1 MNAQQLQ
8 HLYWRAGFGPRPQDV
23 AAGLSPSKA
32 LRQLLHEARTYAPIP
47 SSSLAAFSDPLGAVM
62 AVPPGAPSPAPA
74 GMAAGPAAAPPA
86 PASSAQPG
94 TLNPAGTMPDVAPP
108 LTAIDALRP
117 RSALAMRR
125 QGLPQLR
132 RAALTPEQRKQQNAG
147 IRDAFIG
154 MSTAWMDLMA
164 TSPGQLR
171 EKVALFW
178 HGHFACRTR
187 RPDDSLA
194 LLNTIREKALG
205 KFPDLL
211 LAVSQEPAMLQ
222 FLNNQQNKKEHPN
235 ENFAREVM
243 ELFTLGRGNYTEL
256 DVKEAARAFTG
267 WGYDGQSR
275 FKFREREHDAGPKT
289 LLGETGNWGG
299 EDALRILAQQPAL
312 ATFIV
317 TKMYRFFV
325 NDVPDPARIA
335 PLAAAFRKSG
345 YDISDLLER
354 LFSADWFYAPSNMGS
369 LIKSPVALVAGL
381 RRTLNLQVANDRQLL
396 GYQKALGQTLF
407 MPPNVAGW
415 PGGRAWID
423 SSSLLLR
430 LQLPSILFK
439 NAEFAVRLKDDEN
452 DITPQTTGKERLVKN
467 TETTHLPLAP
477 LQQLLGTAPA
487 AAQPQLLANFLLTM
501 PLRVENLALVQQ
513 AADKAATPEERLRTT
528 LVSLLS
534 LPEYQLA

>member
-1 MNAQQLQ
+1 MNVQQLQ

-32 LRQLLHEARTYAPIP
+32 LRQLLHEARAYEPIP
-47 SSSLAAFSDPLGAVM
+47 SATLAAFSDPLGAVM
-62 AVPPGAPSPAPA
+62 AVPPGAPAVPDAA
-74 GMAAGPAAAPPA
+74 AAGPAAAPPA

-94 TLNPAGTMPDVAPP
+94 TLNPAAAAPP
-108 LTAIDALRP
+108 LAAVDALRP
-117 RSALAMRR
+117 RSALAVRR

-132 RAALTPEQRKQQNAG
+132 RADLTPEQRKRQNEG
-147 IRDAFIG
+147 IRDAFQA
-154 MSTAWMDLMA
+154 MSTAWMDKMA

-222 FLNNQQNKKEHPN
+222 FLNNQQNKRQHPN

-243 ELFTLGRGNYTEL
+243 ELFTLGRGNYSET

-267 WGYDGQSR
+267 WGYDGQSNFR
-275 FKFREREHDAGPKT
+275 FRERDHDAGPKT
-289 LLGETGNWGG
+289 LLGQTGSWGG
-299 EDALRILAQQPAL
+299 EDALRIIMQQPAAAPFL
-312 ATFIV
+312 V
-317 TKMYRFFV
+317 TKLYRFFV
-325 NDVPDPARIA
+325 SDVPDPARIA
-335 PLAAAFRKSG
+335 PLAAAFRQSG
-345 YDISDLLER
+345 YDVGDLLER
-354 LFSADWFYAPSNMGS
+354 IFSADWFYAPANTGS

-381 RRTLNLQVANDRQLL
+381 RRTLNLTVDNDKQLL

-452 DITPQTTGKERLVKN
+452 DIMPQTTGKGRLVKN
-467 TETTHLPLAP
+467 TDTTHLPLAP
-477 LQQLLGTAPA
+477 MQQLLGATPA
-487 AAQPQLLANFLLTM
+487 AEQPQVLANFLLQA
-501 PLRVENLALVQQ
+501 PLRPENLALVQQ
-513 AADKAATPEERLRTT
+513 AAAKATTPEERLRTT
-528 LVSLLS
+528 LVSILS

>member
-1 MNAQQLQ
+1 MNAQQQLQ

-23 AAGLSPSKA
+23 AAGLSPAKA
-32 LRQLLHEARTYAPIP
+32 LRQLLRDAAHYQPITAPI
-47 SSSLAAFSDPLGAVM
+47 SADTDPQGAVM
-62 AVPPGAPSPAPA
+62 AVPAMG
-74 GMAAGPAAAPPA
+74 AAGPAAAA
-86 PASSAQPG
+86 PASAVSAQPG
-94 TLNPAGTMPDVAPP
+94 TARPAPGEGALVMTP
-108 LTAIDALRP
+108 LRP
-117 RSALAMRR
+117 RLAPGVGR
-125 QGLPQLR
+125 QGVPLLR
-132 RAALTPEQRKQQNAG
+132 RKDLTPEQRKLQNNA
-147 IRDAFIG
+147 IRDAYID
-154 MSTAWMDLMA
+154 MSTRWMDQMA
-164 TSPGQLR
+164 TSPTQLR

-222 FLNNQQNKKEHPN
+222 FLNNQQNRKQHPN

-243 ELFTLGRGNYTEL
+243 ELFTLGRGNYTEA

-267 WGYDGQSR
+267 WSYDSQSH
-275 FKFREREHDAGPKT
+275 FKFREREHDDGPKT
-289 LLGETGNWGG
+289 FLGQTGNFGG
-299 EDALRILAQQPAL
+299 EDALRIILQQPAA
-312 ATFIV
+312 ATFLV
-317 TKMYRFFV
+317 TKLYRFFV
-325 NDVPDPARIA
+325 NDVPNPAHIE

-345 YDISDLLER
+345 YDISDLVER
-354 LFSADWFYAPSNMGS
+354 LFSADWFYDAANVGTV
-369 LIKSPVALVAGL
+369 IKSPVALVAGL
-381 RRTLNLQVANDRQLL
+381 RRTLSLQVDNDKALL

-423 SSSLLLR
+423 STSLLLR

-467 TETTHLPLAP
+467 TNTTHLPLAP
-477 LQQLLGTAPA
+477 LQLLLGGTAA
-487 AAQPQLLANFLLTM
+487 EAQPRALAGFLLQA
-501 PLRVENLALVQQ
+501 PLRPENLALVQQ
-513 AADKAATPEERLRTT
+513 IAAKAATPEERLRNT

>member
-1 MNAQQLQ
+1 MSTQQLQ

-23 AAGLSPSKA
+23 AAGLSTGKA
-32 LRQLLHEARTYAPIP
+32 LRQLLHEARTYEPIA
-47 SSSLAAFSDPLGAVM
+47 SATLAGFQDPLGAVM
-62 AVPPGAPSPAPA
+62 AVPPSTRAPA
-74 GMAAGPAAAPPA
+74 GMGAAGPAAAPPA

-94 TLNPAGTMPDVAPP
+94 TASPASLAPP
-108 LTAIDALRP
+108 LASVDMLRP
-117 RSALAMRR
+117 RSVLALRR

-132 RAALTPEQRKQQNAG
+132 RANLTPEQRKMQNEG
-147 IRDAFIG
+147 IRNAFVS
-154 MSTAWMDLMA
+154 MSTAWMEKMA

-171 EKVALFW
+171 EKMALFW

-205 KFPDLL
+205 KFSDLL
-211 LAVSQEPAMLQ
+211 LAVSREPAMLQ
-222 FLNNQQNKKEHPN
+222 FLNNQQNRKEHPN

-243 ELFTLGRGNYTEL
+243 ELFTLGRGNYTEN

-275 FKFREREHDAGPKT
+275 FAFRERQHDAGPKT
-289 LLGETGNWGG
+289 LLGQTGNWGG
-299 EDALRILAQQPAL
+299 EDALRIILQQPAA

-325 NDVPDPARIA
+325 NDVPDPAHIA
-335 PLAAAFRKSG
+335 PLATAFRSSG
-345 YDISDLLER
+345 YDVSDLLER
-354 LFSADWFYAPSNMGS
+354 MFSADWFYAPANTAS
-369 LIKSPVALVAGL
+369 LIKSPVVLVAGL
-381 RRTLNLQVANDRQLL
+381 RRTLNLQVGNDKQLL

-467 TETTHLPLAP
+467 TDTTHLPLAP
-477 LQQLLGTAPA
+477 IQQLLGPAPA
-487 AAQPQLLANFLLTM
+487 DKQPQLLASFLLQA
-501 PLRVENLALVQQ
+501 PLRPENLAMVQQ
-513 AADKAATPEERLRTT
+513 AAAKATTPEERLRTT

>member
-1 MNAQQLQ
+1 MNAQHLQ

-23 AAGLSPSKA
+23 AAGLSPAKA
-32 LRQLLHEARTYAPIP
+32 LRQLLHAAQAYAP
-47 SSSLAAFSDPLGAVM
+47 LATPALYYNDPQGAVM
-62 AVPPGAPSPAPA
+62 AVPPGAPLAAPAPA
-74 GMAAGPAAAPPA
+74 GMGPPAAPAPAMAAPPA
-86 PASSAQPG
+86 PAGP
-94 TLNPAGTMPDVAPP
+94 PDGLPP
-108 LTAIDALRP
+108 LAAVDALRP
-117 RSALAMRR
+117 RSLLAMRR

-132 RAALTPEQRKQQNAG
+132 RAALTPEQRKLQNEA
-147 IRDAFIG
+147 IRDAFVG
-154 MSTAWMDLMA
+154 LSTAWMDQMV

-171 EKVALFW
+171 EKLALFW

-194 LLNTIREKALG
+194 LLNTIRAKALG

-243 ELFTLGRGNYTEL
+243 ELFTLGRGNYTEH

-267 WGYDGQSR
+267 WGFDGQSR

-289 LLGETGNWGG
+289 LLGQTGNWGG
-299 EDALRILAQQPAL
+299 EDALRIIMQQPAA

-317 TKMYRFFV
+317 TKLYRFFV

-335 PLAAAFRKSG
+335 PLAVAFRKSG

-354 LFSADWFYAPSNMGS
+354 VFSADWFYEPVNQGS

-381 RRTLNLQVANDRQLL
+381 RRTLNLKIDNEKSLL

-407 MPPNVAGW
+407 EPPNVAGW

-439 NAEFAVRLKDDEN
+439 NAEFAVRLKDDDN
-452 DITPQTTGKERLVKN
+452 DITPQTTGKERLVKRPD
-467 TETTHLPLAP
+467 TTHLPLGP
-477 LQQLLGTAPA
+477 MQQLLGATPVAQ
-487 AAQPQLLANFLLTM
+487 QPQLLANFLLQA
-501 PLRVENLALVQQ
+501 PLRPESMALVQL
-513 AADKAATPEERLRTT
+513 AAAKDATPEERLRNT

>member
-1 MNAQQLQ
+1 MNTQQLQ

-23 AAGLSPSKA
+23 AAGLSPAKA
-32 LRQLLHEARTYAPIP
+32 LRQLLHEARAYEPI
-47 SSSLAAFSDPLGAVM
+47 SSATLAGFQNPQGAVL
-62 AVPPGAPSPAPA
+62 AVPASGASPVPNNI
-74 GMAAGPAAAPPA
+74 GAAGPAAAAPA

-94 TLNPAGTMPDVAPP
+94 TASPAPAMDAPP
-108 LTAIDALRP
+108 APVAMLRP
-117 RSALAMRR
+117 RSALARRR
-125 QGLPQLR
+125 QEPPRLR
-132 RAALTPEQRKQQNAG
+132 RADLTPAQRKLQNER
-147 IRDAFIG
+147 IRDAFIS
-154 MSTAWMDLMA
+154 MSTAWMDTMA

-222 FLNNQQNKKEHPN
+222 FLNNQQNKKAHPN

-243 ELFTLGRGNYTEL
+243 ELFTLGRGNYTET

-275 FKFREREHDAGPKT
+275 FVFRERQHDAGPKT
-289 LLGETGNWGG
+289 LLGQTGNWGG
-299 EDALRILAQQPAL
+299 EDALRIILEQPAA

-317 TKMYRFFV
+317 TKLYRFFV
-325 NDVPDPARIA
+325 NDVPDPAHIA
-335 PLAAAFRKSG
+335 PLTTAFRKSG
-345 YDISDLLER
+345 YDVSDLLER
-354 LFSADWFYAPSNMGS
+354 MFSADWFYAPVNTGS

-381 RRTLNLQVANDRQLL
+381 RRTLNLQVDNDKQLL

-452 DITPQTTGKERLVKN
+452 DITPQTSGKERLVKN

-477 LQQLLGTAPA
+477 IQQLLGTAPPDQ
-487 AAQPQLLANFLLTM
+487 QPQLLAGFLLQA
-501 PLRVENLALVQQ
+501 PLRPENLALVQQ
-513 AADKAATPEERLRTT
+513 AASSVDTPEARLRAT

>member
-1 MNAQQLQ
+1 MTAQQQLQ

-23 AAGLSPSKA
+23 AAGLSPGKA
-32 LRQLLHEARTYAPIP
+32 LRQLLREARTYEPLP
-47 SSSLAAFSDPLGAVM
+47 SSSLAAFQDPQGAVM
-62 AVPPGAPSPAPA
+62 AVVPG
-74 GMAAGPAAAPPA
+74 AAGPAAAPPA
-86 PASSAQPG
+86 PAVSAQPG
-94 TLNPAGTMPDVAPP
+94 TANPAGPTPPPTAEAALSPHTMLAP
-108 LTAIDALRP
+108 
-117 RSALAMRR
+117 RR

-132 RAALTPEQRKQQNAG
+132 RAALTPEQRKMQNQG

-154 MSTAWMDLMA
+154 MSTAWMERMA

-205 KFPDLL
+205 KFSDLL

-243 ELFTLGRGNYTEL
+243 ELFTLGRGNYSET

-275 FKFREREHDAGPKT
+275 FVFRARLHDEGSKT
-289 LLGETGNWGG
+289 LLGQTGNFGG
-299 EDALRILAQQPAL
+299 EDALRIILEQPA
-312 ATFIV
+312 ASTFLV
-317 TKMYRFFV
+317 TKIYRFFV
-325 NDVPDPARIA
+325 NDTPDPARIA
-335 PLAAAFRKSG
+335 PLAAAFQRSG
-345 YDISDLLER
+345 YDVSDLLEQI
-354 LFSADWFYAPSNMGS
+354 FSADWFYAPANTGN

-381 RRTLNLQVANDRQLL
+381 RRTLNLQIDNDKQLL

-439 NAEFAVRLKDDEN
+439 NADFMVRLKDDEN
-452 DITPQTTGKERLVKN
+452 DITPQTTGQERLVKN
-467 TETTHLPLAP
+467 TQTTHLPLGP
-477 LQQLLGTAPA
+477 IQQLLGTAPVEN
-487 AAQPQLLANFLLTM
+487 QPQLLASFLLTT
-501 PLRVENLALVQQ
+501 PLRPENLALVRQ
-513 AADKAATPEERLRTT
+513 AADRAATPEERLRST

-534 LPEYQLA
+534 LPEYQLS

>member
-1 MNAQQLQ
+1 MNAQQQLQ

-23 AAGLSPSKA
+23 AAGLSPGKA
-32 LRQLLHEARTYAPIP
+32 LRQLLHEARAYEPIP
-47 SSSLAAFSDPLGAVM
+47 SASLAAFQDPMGAVM
-62 AVPPGAPSPAPA
+62 AVPAGAPTPPPG
-74 GMAAGPAAAPPA
+74 GMAAGPAAALPA
-86 PASSAQPG
+86 PASPAQPG
-94 TLNPAGTMPDVAPP
+94 TANPAGPTPP
-108 LTAIDALRP
+108 LAAVDALRP
-117 RSALAMRR
+117 RAMLAMRR
-125 QGLPQLR
+125 QGVPRLR
-132 RAALTPEQRKQQNAG
+132 RADLTPEQRKAQNMG
-147 IRDAFIG
+147 IRDAFSG
-154 MSTAWMDLMA
+154 MSTAWMDRMA

-194 LLNTIREKALG
+194 LLNTIREHALG

-222 FLNNQQNKKEHPN
+222 FLNNQQNRKEHPN

-243 ELFTLGRGNYTEL
+243 ELFTLGRGNYTET

-267 WGYDGQSR
+267 WGYDAQSR
-275 FKFREREHDAGPKT
+275 FVFRERQHDAGSKT
-289 LLGETGNWGG
+289 LLGQTGSWGG
-299 EDALRILAQQPAL
+299 ADALRIIMRQPA
-312 ATFIV
+312 ASTFLV

-325 NDVPDPARIA
+325 NDVPNPAHIA
-335 PLAAAFRKSG
+335 PLAVAFRQSG
-345 YDISDLLER
+345 YDVSDLLER
-354 LFSADWFYAPSNMGS
+354 IFSADWFYAPANTGS

-381 RRTLNLQVANDRQLL
+381 RRTLNLKVDNDKQLL

-430 LQLPSILFK
+430 LQLPGILFK

-467 TETTHLPLAP
+467 TESTHLPLTP
-477 LQQLLGTAPA
+477 LQQLLGATPPEQ
-487 AAQPQLLANFLLTM
+487 QPQVLASFLLQT
-501 PLRVENLALVQQ
+501 PLRPDNLALVQQ
-513 AADKAATPEERLRTT
+513 AAAKAATPEERLRNT

>member
-32 LRQLLHEARTYAPIP
+32 LRQLLHEARTYEPIT
-47 SSSLAAFSDPLGAVM
+47 SAALSYNDPQGAVM
-62 AVPPGAPSPAPA
+62 AVPAAPA
-74 GMAAGPAAAPPA
+74 TLAAGPAAAAPA

-94 TLNPAGTMPDVAPP
+94 TLSPARMDAPP
-108 LTAIDALRP
+108 AAVDALRP
-117 RSALAMRR
+117 RSALALRR
-125 QGLPQLR
+125 QGVPQLR
-132 RAALTPEQRKQQNAG
+132 RADLTPEQRKLQNEA

-154 MSTAWMDLMA
+154 MSTAWMDKMA

-222 FLNNQQNKKEHPN
+222 FLNNQQNRKEHPN

-243 ELFTLGRGNYTEL
+243 ELFTLGRGNYTEN

-267 WGYDGQSR
+267 WSYDAQSR
-275 FKFREREHDAGPKT
+275 FTFRERQHDAGPKT
-289 LLGETGNWGG
+289 LLGQTGNFGG
-299 EDALRILAQQPAL
+299 EDALRIIMQQPAA
-312 ATFIV
+312 ATFLV
-317 TKMYRFFV
+317 TKLYRFFV
-325 NDVPDPARIA
+325 NDVPNPAHIE
-335 PLAAAFRKSG
+335 PLAAAFRKSH
-345 YDISDLLER
+345 YDIGDLLER
-354 LFSADWFYAPSNMGS
+354 MFSADWFYEPAAMATI
-369 LIKSPVALVAGL
+369 IKSPVVLVAGL
-381 RRTLNLQVANDRQLL
+381 RRTLNLKVDNDRQLL

-452 DITPQTTGKERLVKN
+452 DITPQTTGRERTVKT

-477 LQQLLGTAPA
+477 IQQLLGGAPPES
-487 AAQPQLLANFLLTM
+487 QPQLLADFLLQA
-501 PLRVENLALVQQ
+501 PLRPENLALVQQ
-513 AADKAATPEERLRTT
+513 AAAKAATPEERLRNT

>member
-1 MNAQQLQ
+1 MNVQQLQ

-23 AAGLSPSKA
+23 AAGLNPAKA
-32 LRQLLHEARTYAPIP
+32 LRQLLREAHAYEPIP
-47 SSSLAAFSDPLGAVM
+47 STVLTGFRDPLGSVM
-62 AVPPGAPSPAPA
+62 AVPPGAPATNPT
-74 GMAAGPAAAPPA
+74 GAAGPAAAPPA

-94 TLNPAGTMPDVAPP
+94 TDNPAPLAPVAP
-108 LTAIDALRP
+108 LRP
-117 RSALAMRR
+117 RSALAVRR

-132 RAALTPEQRKQQNAG
+132 RTALTPEQRKQQNEG
-147 IRDAFIG
+147 IREAFQA
-154 MSTAWMDLMA
+154 MSTAWMTKMA

-171 EKVALFW
+171 EKMALFW

-222 FLNNQQNKKEHPN
+222 FLNNQQNKKQHPN

-243 ELFTLGRGNYTEL
+243 ELFTLGRGNYSET

-267 WGYDGQSR
+267 WSYDGQSNFR
-275 FKFREREHDAGPKT
+275 FREREHDADPKT
-289 LLGETGNWGG
+289 LLGQTGSWGG
-299 EDALRILAQQPAL
+299 EDALRIIMQQPAA
-312 ATFIV
+312 ATFLV

-335 PLAAAFRKSG
+335 PLAAAFRQSG
-345 YDISDLLER
+345 YDVSDLLER
-354 LFSADWFYAPSNMGS
+354 LFSADWFYAPANMGS

-381 RRTLNLQVANDRQLL
+381 RRTLNLTVANDKQLL
-396 GYQKALGQTLF
+396 GYQRALGQALF

-452 DITPQTTGKERLVKN
+452 DITPQTSGKERLVKT

-477 LQQLLGTAPA
+477 VQLLLGATLPA
-487 AAQPQLLANFLLTM
+487 KQPQVLANFLLQS
-501 PLRVENLALVQQ
+501 PLRSENLALVQQ
-513 AADKAATPEERLRTT
+513 AAAKATTPEERLRTT

-534 LPEYQLA
+534 LPEYQLS